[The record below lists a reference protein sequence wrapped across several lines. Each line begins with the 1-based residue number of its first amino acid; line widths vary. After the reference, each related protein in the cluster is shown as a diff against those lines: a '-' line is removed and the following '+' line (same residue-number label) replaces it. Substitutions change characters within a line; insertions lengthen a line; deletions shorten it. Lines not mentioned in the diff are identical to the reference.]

1 MEAVRFQLCRK
12 FSDNDDDNFT
22 DAFAAA
28 FAVAA
33 DRGADVGHD
42 LPVPVGGAAEG
53 RSINIGEIGADTPGD
68 AGHGRGGAEDYLAV
82 LVEKVEVGHIR
93 LVPDEQARKPPCRIH
108 LFRRIGILEQPADG
122 PEAASVSTFSV
133 MPVK

>member
-1 MEAVRFQLCRK
+1 MCVDDVEIAVARSDGGCAFPALQKIFQI
-12 FSDNDDDNFT
+12 NDDDNFT

-53 RSINIGEIGADTPGD
+53 RPINIGEIGADTPGD

-93 LVPDEQARKPPCRIH
+93 LVP
-108 LFRRIGILEQPADG
+108 
-122 PEAASVSTFSV
+122 
-133 MPVK
+133 VK